1 MWRGGLD
8 FGEGEDFVFA
18 AGGEGADG
26 FAGGVRRAFFVAVFV
41 LGVTGAFEEMVD
53 HFAAFLNLQFDCA
66 VRVLIA

>member
-1 MWRGGLD
+1 MLLLYSFD

-26 FAGGVRRAFFVAVFV
+26 FAGGVGRALFVMVFL

-53 HFAAFLNLQFDCA
+53 HLSAFLDL
-66 VRVLIA
+66 